1 MKASIVTAL
10 ASIAIGAN
18 ALAEPIKLP
27 VDSDDKGTVYVAPNV
42 QSTEK
47 SAQTNG
53 ATIGVEKPDGAG
65 TYGGVDTS
73 GERPSYSLGASTGG
87 KTSFSA
93 EATSD
98 GKNNAGVKAGVKI
111 KY

>member
-1 MKASIVTAL
+1 MKRSIATTL

-42 QSTEK
+42 NSTEK
-47 SAQTNG
+47 SAETKG
-53 ATIGVEKPDGAG
+53 ATIGVEKPDGAA

-73 GERPSYSLGASTGG
+73 GERPTYSLGASTGG

>member
-1 MKASIVTAL
+1 MKRTIMTAL
-10 ASIAIGAN
+10 AATALGTS

-47 SAQTNG
+47 SAETKG
-53 ATIGVEKPDGAG
+53 ASIGVQKPDGAG
-65 TYGGVDTS
+65 AHGGVDTS
-73 GERPSYSLGASTGG
+73 GERPTYSLGASTGG

-98 GKNNAGVKAGVKI
+98 GKNNAGVKAGVTI